1 MSFYN
6 KTDSDALK
14 AKFADLSKPTGAD
27 FASLIDYI
35 DSALKGLD
43 GETTTTTTSSTTVAP
58 TTTTTSSTTTK

>member
-27 FASLIDYI
+27 FAALVDYI

-43 GETTTTTTSSTTVAP
+43 GSTTTTTSTTA
-58 TTTTTSSTTTK
+58 KQG